1 MSSEDRQGPRVCF
14 REGRRRWEM
23 RSLITVLTVA
33 MLMWLPVNLCAQG
46 EAGGM
51 VERIQDLNLTDDQET
66 KIAEIRKEC
75 RPEVQKAIKEL
86 AAAVKEEVE
95 KVHAVLTPEQKEK
108 LTTLKEER
116 KESRAERLPERIAH
130 LKELGLSEA
139 ERTKIEEIRKE
150 FHPKFVKTMEGLK
163 DVLSAEQKTA
173 REEGLKAGKKR
184 REVIASLK
192 LTDAQKEKVETV
204 GKELRTLVHEE
215 MEKIRDVLSEGQKE
229 KLKEFKTERREH
241 VRDHAAYRIAHL
253 KDLNLTDEQKSQ
265 IAEIRKEYRPK
276 VHEAG
281 NTLRGAVREEVEKI
295 ITVIKG

>member
-1 MSSEDRQGPRVCF
+1 
-14 REGRRRWEM
+14 M

-33 MLMWLPVNLCAQG
+33 MLMWLPAKLCAQG
-46 EAGGM
+46 EAGGL

-75 RPEVQKAIKEL
+75 GPEIQKAMKEL
-86 AAAVKEEVE
+86 AAVVKEEVE

-116 KESRAERLPERIAH
+116 KELRTDRLTGRIAH

-139 ERTKIEEIRKE
+139 EMTKIEEINKE
-150 FHPKFVKTMEGLK
+150 FQPKFVKTMEGLK
-163 DVLSAEQKTA
+163 DILTAEQKTA
-173 REEGLKAGKKR
+173 REEGLKTGKKR

-192 LTDAQKEKVETV
+192 LTDEQKEKVETV
-204 GKELRTLVHEE
+204 GKQLRTFVHEE

-229 KLKEFKTERREH
+229 KLQEFKAERREH
-241 VRDHAAYRIAHL
+241 VRDRVAHRIANF
-253 KDLNLTDEQKSQ
+253 KDLNLTDEQMTK
-265 IAEIRKEYRPK
+265 ITEIRQEYRPK

-281 NTLRGAVREEVEKI
+281 NKLRGTVREEVEKI
-295 ITVIKG
+295 IAVIKG